1 MKTEEISFVKI
12 ILLCLVGLLVL
23 QILATMLPLI
33 EKILGMVLITSFIV
47 WILFKTGIFK
57 K

>member
-1 MKTEEISFVKI
+1 MKIKEISFVKI

-23 QILATMLPLI
+23 QILAMILPLI

-47 WILFKTGIFK
+47 WILFKTEIFK